1 MKAFFEGLLK
11 RIKKKATIRAMWV
24 ESTAFRTL
32 CYKTLW
38 IIGKHREYGFKGF
51 TDDLHQRKLEKLKII
66 KKSFLEKM
74 FV

>member
-1 MKAFFEGLLK
+1 MNNRKTP
-11 RIKKKATIRAMWV
+11 RIR
-24 ESTAFRTL
+24 
-32 CYKTLW
+32 
-38 IIGKHREYGFKGF
+38 FKGF